1 MNCVLICRHVFV
13 GALLFLFAPNVIL
26 AQSVDEIKADR
37 ERYLW
42 GEGTGT
48 TLKKAD
54 DGALADLISQI
65 SVDVQ
70 SSFDNEVIEIR
81 KKSSDGGDDAVFQ
94 QTVNSIISTYS
105 NAALTNTD
113 RIVVKNEPDA
123 RVLRYILRSDVSK
136 VFEQRREKIVDFV
149 NIAEKHEQEAR
160 LADALRYYNWALVL
174 LRSHPDAKS
183 IRSDRANA
191 PADMHAFITGRI
203 NSILDD
209 IQFSVVDLHDEA
221 GHREVNLIT
230 MFRGAP
236 AANLD
241 YSFWFGTD
249 WSRLHSVKDGRTLID
264 FFGDNAQQ
272 WEKTNFRIEYAYTD
286 QLFGDKELEEVYR
299 RLDPVF
305 FPKASREVNFNRGR
319 TELVKPITLKADD
332 IAIKHRLVTVDN
344 KLYKA
349 VVDVIIS
356 ATRNRKAEEA
366 KPFFQPEAYEV
377 YEQLLLY
384 GKARLV
390 DDQNFEVFQHGDDFV
405 ARGTYMSFD
414 FSSGHKSFVEEVVFH
429 FDRDQ
434 KITSVVFGLGE
445 IATKDIYDH
454 PAWDEEEKFVL
465 VDFMEQYKTAYC
477 LKRLDYIERIFDDNA
492 LIITGTVLK
501 KQAEIDGRPAVN
513 MFANNQI
520 VKYNRYSKREFMQR
534 LEHVFRTKEFINLE
548 FEDNT
553 LRKSNA
559 NPNLFGI
566 QIKQN
571 YRSDNYSD
579 QGYLFL
585 LIDFADRSAPVIH
598 VRTWQPDKDDDGR
611 IYGLEDF

>member
-1 MNCVLICRHVFV
+1 MNFL
-13 GALLFLFAPNVIL
+13 LLFRHLYVGLIVFFFLPNL
-26 AQSVDEIKADR
+26 SFAQSVDEIKGNR

-48 TLKKAD
+48 TLKRAD
-54 DGALADLISQI
+54 DEALADLISQI
-65 SVDVQ
+65 SVSVE

-81 KKSSDGGDDAVFQ
+81 KKSSGGGDDAEFK

-113 RIVVKNEPDA
+113 RIVIKNEPDA
-123 RVLRYILRSDVSK
+123 RVLRYILRSDVNK
-136 VFEQRREKIVDFV
+136 VFEQRREKIIDFV
-149 NIAEKHEQEAR
+149 NIAEKHEEEAR

-183 IRSDRANA
+183 IRSDRASA
-191 PADMHAFITGRI
+191 PADMHAFITARI
-203 NSILDD
+203 NGLLDD
-209 IQFSVVDLHDEA
+209 LQFSVVDIHDED
-221 GHREVNLIT
+221 GHREVSLIV

-299 RLDPVF
+299 RLDPIF

-319 TELVKPITLKADD
+319 TEPIKPIKLKVDD
-332 IAIKHRLVTVDN
+332 IAIKHKLITVDDDRF
-344 KLYKA
+344 KT
-349 VVDVIIS
+349 VVDAIV
-356 ATRNRKAEEA
+356 AAARNRKADEV
-366 KPFFQPEAYEV
+366 KGLFKPEAYEV

-405 ARGTYMSFD
+405 ARGTYMAFD
-414 FSSGHKSFVEEVVFH
+414 FKTGHKTFVEEVVFH
-429 FDRDQ
+429 FDQDQ
-434 KITSVVFGLGE
+434 KINSVVFGLGE
-445 IATKDIYDH
+445 IATRDIYNH

-501 KQAEIDGRPAVN
+501 KQPEIDGRPAAN

-598 VRTWQPDKDDDGR
+598 VRTWQPDKDESGR

>member
-1 MNCVLICRHVFV
+1 MNFVMYCRQVFV
-13 GALLFLFAPNVIL
+13 GSLLVFFIPVFTL

-48 TLKKAD
+48 TLKRAD
-54 DGALADLISQI
+54 DEALADLISQI
-65 SVDVQ
+65 SVSVE
-70 SSFDNEVIEIR
+70 SSFDNEVTEIR
-81 KKSSDGGDDAVFQ
+81 KKSSDGSGDAEFK

-105 NAALTNTD
+105 SAALTNTD
-113 RIVVKNEPDA
+113 RIVIKNEPDA

-136 VFEQRREKIVDFV
+136 VFEQRRDKIIDFV
-149 NIAEKHEQEAR
+149 NIAEKHEGEAR

-191 PADMHAFITGRI
+191 PADMHAFITSRI
-203 NSILDD
+203 NGILDD
-209 IQFSVVDLHDEA
+209 IQFSVVDIHDDP
-221 GHREVNLIT
+221 GHREVNLIA

-249 WSRLHSVKDGRTLID
+249 WSRLHAVKDGRTLID

-272 WEKTNFRIEYAYTD
+272 WEKTNFRIEYAYTE

-299 RLDPVF
+299 RLDPIF

-319 TELVKPITLKADD
+319 TEPIKPIELRVDD
-332 IAIKHRLVTVDN
+332 IAIKHELVTVDDARF
-344 KLYKA
+344 KTT
-349 VVDVIIS
+349 VDAIVA
-356 ATRNRKAEEA
+356 ATRNRKAEEV
-366 KPFFQPEAYEV
+366 KSLFEPEAFEV
-377 YEQLLLY
+377 YQELLLY

-390 DDQNFEVFQHGDDFV
+390 DDHNFEVFKHGDNFV

-414 FSSGHKSFVEEVVFH
+414 FSGGRKSFVEEVVFH
-429 FDRDQ
+429 FDQNQ
-434 KITSVVFGLGE
+434 KINSVVFGLGE
-445 IATKDIYDH
+445 TATRDIYNH

-477 LKRLDYIERIFDDNA
+477 LKRLDFIERVFDDNA

-501 KQAEIDGRPAVN
+501 RQPQIDGRQADN
-513 MFANNQI
+513 MFANNKI
-520 VKYNRYSKREFMQR
+520 VRYNRFSKREFIQR
-534 LEHVFRTKEFINLE
+534 LEHVFRSREFINLE

-571 YRSDNYSD
+571 YSSDSYSD

-598 VRTWQPDKDDDGR
+598 VRTWQPDKEEDGR